1 MAAFNISANLVLN
14 PQSVNASAQ
23 QVQQALGRITG
34 QASEFQKSLDA
45 STARVFAFGATTS
58 IISGISA
65 AFSKLISNTIEVQAK
80 LTEVNTILQA
90 STSAFNDFRNTIFKV
105 AQDTGQS
112 FNVVAEGAAE
122 LARQGLGAEETAKR
136 LEAAL
141 VLTRIS
147 GLGAEASVKALTS
160 AINGFTSAG
169 LSSEQIVN
177 KIVAVDTKFAVS
189 SKDLAEALSRTG
201 STAEDAGVSFDQL
214 LGLVTAVEQRT
225 ARGGA
230 VIGNAFKSIFTRLSR
245 GTTIEDLKALGVEI
259 DSSQNGIQKLQ
270 ALSQAL
276 EKISDPNIASQIKEL
291 AGGVYQINTVSATL
305 KDLSSET
312 SIFSAAAAAAANATN
327 EAFSKNAELNTT
339 ISSQINSLVV
349 GLTSLSERVGNVTFG
364 PIIENLVG
372 LASKFTEFLN
382 SALDPNKGNDFIQ
395 GLFAA
400 IGSYLSGPGLVIVAT
415 GFLKIFTAVARFAKD
430 GLKAVLEIGTE
441 TERVRSVEAGI
452 VELLAKDQQLRN
464 ALADVTTTQAQ
475 KQQAIIAA
483 IQQENALLKS
493 QEQILRNIASVA
505 VNKGVSGYSSSK
517 GFSGK
522 GYATGN
528 MQEEATAMML
538 GASSTVKAKQGKGTI
553 GGRKFLMND
562 QETEIP
568 NFGRN
573 GDSAVIPHYA
583 SGFVPN
589 YAAKGRRV
597 NDPEAMAKAAA
608 RIEAR
613 KGGVATLSDSE
624 KKAILSN
631 YEPIS
636 VNGLIGNMPTILTPN
651 DNTKGINYNQEY
663 DKANGAVLNYKF
675 NSFAASNKDGLTENF
690 KNDFGSDE
698 IEQIAQQHILRQSG
712 ILASALGLTPA
723 EPNSVGE
730 IVQGEGFRGA
740 IRAAAG
746 ALFEGAITTTLGL
759 KAQNP
764 ASGGNFD
771 VRNPSG
777 FQKGK
782 LNELFGAG
790 AMPSNVADFKYS
802 AEANKQSMAAK
813 VLKEYGSLIKPAIDK
828 RKVEVNGAF
837 ERALANKKASAGK
850 AAGFIPNFNSMN
862 VGIPVSQIRA
872 HFDENGSPV
881 AVTNTRDE
889 PNGLSDAINREKKGQ
904 GMYAEGFVPNYAKKR
919 YGKRTFNKELAE
931 TDVPDIA
938 TDVPDIAPQL
948 SQLGATVTQSQS
960 LFGKL
965 NNIIRQ
971 KNKDLNIDTSKS
983 FIIGLGLTASA
994 TLLEKNFGEASE
1006 NTSALGRTIADTASS
1021 MSQFAAIG
1029 ASFGPWGTAIGAG
1042 AGVLKNFFDA
1052 INKEAESRKKAN
1064 ETVIDSIKTE
1074 GVMNLV
1080 QAETNRVLENKKTGY
1095 VDLIAKMKQEG
1106 QSTDSLIKSRSNLA
1120 QKTQQSMT
1128 ASETLTNAERENAK
1142 IMGNAK
1148 ITIMEKWASEAELK
1162 KAQDANTKAL
1172 EEEKN
1177 AINAYK
1183 TELLMATSNTQ
1194 GVGKAMAD
1202 LKKASVEFENKLAQ
1216 EISALSSKKVSK
1228 TESTKEA
1235 YDVAS
1240 QINSSKFDKKAN
1252 LKETTTNVGK
1262 SVEAYR
1268 EAKAKNE
1275 DIIQQSKTNKGASLG
1290 DNPEAVAKAVA
1301 ESGKEFKRA
1310 IIESSTTLINKQTA
1324 LQDRWKEIQNEIL
1337 TKTQQVFNEFPNRLK
1352 ESFARDVVDVGKLQ
1366 NILKGVAEAK
1376 SAGRDLEAA
1385 SAMANNADEFNN
1397 AVGVLGPEAMKTLYE
1412 SVGLTV
1418 QSLKELQIA
1427 ADKSKVANVP
1437 EELKPTLKA
1446 GLEKNSG
1453 KDVNEILDLNEEQK
1467 AVKQELLAVK
1477 EGLVAM
1483 SEALKSQDLTGGL
1496 QILNDALKNS
1506 VADVVKYNDFTKSLG
1521 DLSVSTTATLSSL
1534 NQEMLKRQQEIEQN
1548 KNKTAEQLSNMQQQI
1563 DRLQT
1568 TYNK

>member
-65 AFSKLISNTIEVQAK
+65 AFSKLISNTIDVQAK
-80 LTEVNTILQA
+80 LTEVNSILQA
-90 STSAFNDFRNTIFKV
+90 SSTVFNEFRNTIFKV
-105 AQDTGQS
+105 AQDTGQG

-122 LARQGLGAEETAKR
+122 LARQGLSAEETAKR
-136 LEAAL
+136 LQAAL

-270 ALSQAL
+270 ALSKAL
-276 EKISDPNIASQIKEL
+276 ETVADPNIASQIKEL

-327 EAFSKNAELNTT
+327 EAFSKNAQLNTT

-395 GLFAA
+395 GLFSA

-441 TERVRSVEAGI
+441 TERVKSVEAGI
-452 VELLAKDQQLRN
+452 VELLAKDQKLRI

-538 GASSTVKAKQGKGTI
+538 GATSTVKAKQGKGTI

-589 YAAKGRRV
+589 YADDGSKRRIGIKR
-597 NDPEAMAKAAA
+597 NKDPKAVREATQERLGSDTSLSKAEKAA
-608 RIEAR
+608 
-613 KGGVATLSDSE
+613 
-624 KKAILSN
+624 ILERYIKN
-631 YEPIS
+631 PINVGS
-636 VNGLIGNMPTILTPN
+636 IIGQMPTILTPN
-651 DNTKGINYNQEY
+651 DNDNKINYNQEY
-663 DKANGAVLNYKF
+663 DKSNGVILNYKLKA
-675 NSFAASNKDGLTENF
+675 FAASNKENLRA
-690 KNDFGSDE
+690 NYENNFGSDE
-698 IEQIAQQHILRQSG
+698 IEEVAKNHVINQSKIIAE
-712 ILASALGLTPA
+712 ALQLTPA
-723 EPNSVGE
+723 EPNTVGE
-730 IVQGEGFRGA
+730 VVKGEGFRGA
-740 IRAAAG
+740 IRSAAG
-746 ALFEGAITTTLGL
+746 SLFEAAINTTLGL
-759 KAQNP
+759 KAVTP
-764 ASGGNFD
+764 EGEGNFD

-782 LNELFGAG
+782 LTELFGAG
-790 AMPSNVADFKYS
+790 SMPTNLADFKYS
-802 AEANKQSMAAK
+802 GEANKQSMAGK
-813 VLKEYGSLIKPAIDK
+813 ILKSYQKMLDPSINKRRDDVNKDFDKAITK
-828 RKVEVNGAF
+828 
-837 ERALANKKASAGK
+837 KKAEAAAAQARKDLGGGK

-862 VGIPVSQIRA
+862 AGIPVSQIRA
-872 HFDENGSPV
+872 HFDENGNPI

-904 GMYAEGFVPNYAKKR
+904 GMYAKGFVPNYAPAR
-919 YGKRTFNKELAE
+919 G
-931 TDVPDIA
+931 VPAGMSSVTGA
-938 TDVPDIAPQL
+938 TLPPLPNIAPQL
-948 SQLGATVTQSQS
+948 NQLGNSAAQ
-960 LFGKL
+960 LA
-965 NNIIRQ
+965 
-971 KNKDLNIDTSKS
+971 
-983 FIIGLGLTASA
+983 ASA
-994 TLLEKNFGEASE
+994 TKTKKN
-1006 NTSALGRTIADTASS
+1006 LD
-1021 MSQFAAIG
+1021 
-1029 ASFGPWGTAIGAG
+1029 
-1042 AGVLKNFFDA
+1042 
-1052 INKEAESRKKAN
+1052 
-1064 ETVIDSIKTE
+1064 ID
-1074 GVMNLV
+1074 
-1080 QAETNRVLENKKTGY
+1080 
-1095 VDLIAKMKQEG
+1095 
-1106 QSTDSLIKSRSNLA
+1106 
-1120 QKTQQSMT
+1120 
-1128 ASETLTNAERENAK
+1128 
-1142 IMGNAK
+1142 
-1148 ITIMEKWASEAELK
+1148 
-1162 KAQDANTKAL
+1162 
-1172 EEEKN
+1172 
-1177 AINAYK
+1177 
-1183 TELLMATSNTQ
+1183 
-1194 GVGKAMAD
+1194 
-1202 LKKASVEFENKLAQ
+1202 
-1216 EISALSSKKVSK
+1216 
-1228 TESTKEA
+1228 
-1235 YDVAS
+1235 
-1240 QINSSKFDKKAN
+1240 
-1252 LKETTTNVGK
+1252 
-1262 SVEAYR
+1262 
-1268 EAKAKNE
+1268 
-1275 DIIQQSKTNKGASLG
+1275 
-1290 DNPEAVAKAVA
+1290 
-1301 ESGKEFKRA
+1301 
-1310 IIESSTTLINKQTA
+1310 
-1324 LQDRWKEIQNEIL
+1324 
-1337 TKTQQVFNEFPNRLK
+1337 
-1352 ESFARDVVDVGKLQ
+1352 
-1366 NILKGVAEAK
+1366 
-1376 SAGRDLEAA
+1376 
-1385 SAMANNADEFNN
+1385 
-1397 AVGVLGPEAMKTLYE
+1397 
-1412 SVGLTV
+1412 
-1418 QSLKELQIA
+1418 
-1427 ADKSKVANVP
+1427 
-1437 EELKPTLKA
+1437 
-1446 GLEKNSG
+1446 
-1453 KDVNEILDLNEEQK
+1453 
-1467 AVKQELLAVK
+1467 
-1477 EGLVAM
+1477 
-1483 SEALKSQDLTGGL
+1483 
-1496 QILNDALKNS
+1496 
-1506 VADVVKYNDFTKSLG
+1506 
-1521 DLSVSTTATLSSL
+1521 
-1534 NQEMLKRQQEIEQN
+1534 
-1548 KNKTAEQLSNMQQQI
+1548 
-1563 DRLQT
+1563 
-1568 TYNK
+1568 